1 MIYLKLFLAFLE
13 IGAIS
18 FGGGYAMISIIREKC
33 LSNNWLT
40 EDEIMNFIAVSEST
54 PGPIAVNMATVVG
67 SSQGGLL
74 GSLAATVGVVLPSF
88 ILILLIS
95 RFFRNFIKY
104 RGFKSVLFGIRPVV
118 VGLILATALTMF
130 LGIMLGITTIDG
142 GFSLD
147 YFGLLIFAL
156 VALGAFVYKKIRKKN
171 PSPILLIVFS
181 AVLGA
186 ILYST

>member
-1 MIYLKLFLAFLE
+1 MIYLKLFLTFFE

-40 EDEIMNFIAVSEST
+40 EDELMNFIAVSEST
-54 PGPIAVNMATVVG
+54 PGPVAVNMATFVG
-67 SSQGGLL
+67 SSQGGFW
-74 GSLAATVGVVLPSF
+74 GSLSATVGVVLPSF
-88 ILILLIS
+88 IVILLIS
-95 RFFRNFIKY
+95 KFFQNLIKY
-104 RGFKSVLFGIRPVV
+104 RGFKSVISGIRPVV
-118 VGLILATALTMF
+118 VGLILATAVTMF
-130 LGIMLGITTIDG
+130 LSVVLGITTVG
-142 GFSLD
+142 GGYSFD

-181 AVLGA
+181 ALCGA
-186 ILYST
+186 LLYSA